1 MLVVPHELSI
11 GEIYFSPLLMS
22 SLLGIAAALLTA
34 RLLDRYR
41 ISRYFANPPAVIIAV
56 SIIYTILIG
65 TFFVGI

>member
-1 MLVVPHELSI
+1 MNIVPHELSI
-11 GEIYFSPLLMS
+11 GEVYFSPLLMS

-34 RLLDRYR
+34 RLLDRHR
-41 ISRYFANPPAVIIAV
+41 ISRYFANPPAVVIAI

>member
-1 MLVVPHELSI
+1 MLIVPHELSI

-22 SLLGIAAALLTA
+22 GLLGIVAALLTA

-41 ISRYFANPPAVIIAV
+41 ISRYFANPPAVVIAI